1 MYTHYL
7 FYVTNKR
14 KMLSTESANESFF
27 IDKRPYDECPI
38 CFEIVKETDRTV
50 LKCGHVFH
58 SSCFMENVL
67 QSNNTCCLCRTE
79 VSRKAIQL
87 PDLNK
92 ETILNFIESN
102 IVINKPLI
110 RKCLIDLF
118 NNSSSISE
126 WNELSKKKKTKKV
139 NIFMNFIVEYGIGMG
154 KSISKWIEAGNDRM
168 NFDSE
173 DETLFTI
180 DVQSILEG
188 DNESESESESETDEN
203 NNEIIKLVDES
214 VTQQMFAS
222 FPKSLTVSGRVG
234 EFEEYMGIYIREEGK
249 IVRNAPLYTMIVPSS
264 EIQSEKK
271 IFLFKGEK
279 GNWMLGDEEQDISS
293 SLGGISGSERD
304 IEYPNNPDLHFEY
317 AGDVSWVFDPFVKIY
332 SNDDEEDE
340 EESAEGIGYPLFYD
354 YMYHNEQEFI
364 CDNVR
369 EFLQHYHLS
378 HFQSRVSRNNY
389 LLDIDNFLSAD
400 IETFMWPEGGSGIR
414 PLFTRDESET
424 IMNSIIE
431 YFSQFHLD

>member
-1 MYTHYL
+1 MYIHYL
-7 FYVTNKR
+7 FYITNKH
-14 KMLSTESANESFF
+14 KMLSTESVNESFF
-27 IDKRPYDECPI
+27 IDKTPYDECPI

-79 VSRKAIQL
+79 VSRKAVQL

-102 IVINKPLI
+102 IVINKPEI

-118 NNSSSISE
+118 NNRSSISE
-126 WNELSKKKKTKKV
+126 WNELSKRKNKKGKY
-139 NIFMNFIVEYGIGMG
+139 IYEFSGSMELEWG
-154 KSISKWIEAGNDRM
+154 KSISKWIVGNDRM

-173 DETLFTI
+173 DETLFSI

-188 DNESESESESETDEN
+188 DSESESESESETDEN
-203 NNEIIKLVDES
+203 NNEIIEVVDES
-214 VTQQMFAS
+214 VTQRMFAS

-264 EIQSEKK
+264 QGQSEK

-293 SLGGISGSERD
+293 SVGGISGSERD

-317 AGDVSWVFDPFVKIY
+317 AGDVSWIFDPFVKIY

-354 YMYHNEQEFI
+354 YIYHNKEEFI

-378 HFQSRVSRNNY
+378 HFQSRISRNDY

-400 IETFMWPEGGSGIR
+400 IETFMYTKVV
-414 PLFTRDESET
+414 L
-424 IMNSIIE
+424 E
-431 YFSQFHLD
+431 YVHYLHEMSQKQ